1 MHIRLQR
8 DNFVNLP
15 LNGHWWQIWGW
26 GKRSPVFY
34 FVITFVWEQFRNSF
48 GVMNGFGCTLLAQGC
63 KFHKLSRKTKR
74 NEVKL
79 WRGKTVNSSFSLRQ
93 LTLFFFQNSFFKSIV
108 ICIILLSLFILEK
121 KTLTKKIN
129 FLFCTASFSKKRK
142 KSENEWLTS
151 KLDDFKS
158 STKNLNHTKYDAS
171 QVAHLIE
178 SDLTTH
184 NNNKTAHISLCI
196 YIFIDMPKT
205 ITSTNHRIFF
215 FFFFFNT
222 KWKTVRGAEWK
233 RKTKVSCR
241 AYNCHST
248 SMFDILLLI
257 LRWL

>member
-108 ICIILLSLFILEK
+108 ICIILLSLFILEFYFVQHHSQRK
-121 KTLTKKIN
+121 EKSPKMNDWHQSWTISNRQQKI
-129 FLFCTASFSKKRK
+129 
-142 KSENEWLTS
+142 
-151 KLDDFKS
+151 
-158 STKNLNHTKYDAS
+158 
-171 QVAHLIE
+171 
-178 SDLTTH
+178 
-184 NNNKTAHISLCI
+184 
-196 YIFIDMPKT
+196 
-205 ITSTNHRIFF
+205 
-215 FFFFFNT
+215 
-222 KWKTVRGAEWK
+222 
-233 RKTKVSCR
+233 
-241 AYNCHST
+241 
-248 SMFDILLLI
+248 
-257 LRWL
+257 